1 MPTIE
6 ELDARLTALEKLC
19 NGITTPNDDIKLN
32 GFIIRYVVL
41 SADNKRILTNTGF
54 KSPDNIK
61 DSTFKLFT
69 STSQAREYVSN
80 HSVYHRLKTKI
91 VRVKIVYEFLN
102 DVIERN
108 KGGDFDE

>member
-1 MPTIE
+1 MLTLE
-6 ELDARLTALEKLC
+6 SLEKRVTALENLC
-19 NGITTPNDDIKLN
+19 NGITTPNDDINLN

-54 KSPDNIK
+54 KSSNNIK

-69 STSQAREYVSN
+69 TTSSAREYVSN
-80 HSVYHRLKTKI
+80 HSVYHRIKTKI

-102 DVIERN
+102 DVVERV